1 MTVISDV
8 SRVLGGS
15 NNLFCQKTGGIH
27 LWQMRA
33 VKIHSPNDYQRSVS
47 EYINNITNRKTN
59 IDGNK
64 VEWLRMLWIR
74 VEKNPSSIHTRVDYL
89 CSHACKHKYIPFHNV
104 MQVVCMHVL
113 T

>member
-15 NNLFCQKTGGIH
+15 NNLFCQKTGIH

-47 EYINNITNRKTN
+47 EFINNITNRKTN

-64 VEWLRMLWIR
+64 VGGCACFGSEWRK
-74 VEKNPSSIHTRVDYL
+74 KNPISIHTRVDYL
-89 CSHACKHKYIPFHNV
+89 CSHACKHKYIPLHNI

>member
-47 EYINNITNRKTN
+47 EYITNRKTN
-59 IDGNK
+59 IDGK
-64 VEWLRMLWIR
+64 KSSGCACFGSEWRK
-74 VEKNPSSIHTRVDYL
+74 KNPSSIHTRVDYL